1 MIKNILEY
9 LEASAGRY
17 PDKTAFADQE
27 RSCTFEELLKRAHR
41 IGSGLAGRIPPRRP
55 VPVLMEKGVDTIAVF
70 MGIVCAGCFYTL
82 VDIRQPET
90 RIRQILAALETETVI
105 SSRAYAVQLEKMGF
119 SGQVLWLE
127 ELDAVP
133 ADEALLKE
141 IRSGARDT
149 DPLYG
154 IFTSGSTGVPK
165 GVVVCHRSVIDF
177 IDHFTELFGITR
189 QDVIGNQAPW
199 DFDVSVKDIYSGLKT
214 GAEVQIIPK
223 KLFSFPVELL
233 DFLCE
238 HRVTTL
244 IWAVSALCIIT
255 TLHGFDYRI
264 PDSVKRVLFSG
275 EVMPQKHL
283 RQWMQALPRAE
294 FVNLYGP
301 TEITCNCTYYRVKRT
316 PGDGDPLP
324 IGRPFPNETV
334 FLLDE
339 EDHEI
344 TVPGKKGEI
353 CVAGTALAL
362 GYYNNPEQTRK
373 VFVQNPLNSRY
384 PEKIYRTGD
393 LGYYGEDRELY
404 FASRKDF
411 QIKHMGNRI
420 ELGEIE
426 AAMGRIAGIGRCCCI
441 FDGEKNRMEAFYE
454 GDLEKRQIKKILG
467 MQLPAFMIP
476 NGFHRVDCFPLT
488 KNGKT
493 DREELK
499 RMVKEGIL

>member
-1 MIKNILEY
+1 MIKNVQEY

-17 PDKTAFADQE
+17 PEKTAFADRE
-27 RSCTFEELLKRAHR
+27 RSCTFEELLKRARR

-55 VPVLMEKGVDTIAVF
+55 VPVLMDKGVDTIAVF

-82 VDIRQPET
+82 VDIRQPKS
-90 RIRQILAALETETVI
+90 RIRQILDALDTEMVV
-105 SSRAYAVQLEKMGF
+105 SSRVYADQLEKMGF
-119 SGQVLWLE
+119 EGQVLWLE
-127 ELDAVP
+127 ELDAGS
-133 ADEALLKE
+133 ANEALLEE
-141 IRSGARDT
+141 IRRRSRDT

-177 IDHFTELFGITR
+177 IDHFTELFGITS

-244 IWAVSALCIIT
+244 IWAVSALCMIT
-255 TLHGFDYRI
+255 ALRGFDYRI
-264 PDSVKRVLFSG
+264 PDCVKRVLFSG

-283 RQWMQALPRAE
+283 RQWMQALPGAE

-301 TEITCNCTYYRVKRT
+301 TEITCNCTYYRVKNV
-316 PGDGDPLP
+316 PGDGAHLP

-362 GYYNNPEQTRK
+362 GYYNNFEQTRK
-373 VFVQNPLNSRY
+373 VFVQNPLNTWY

-393 LGYYGEDRELY
+393 LGYYGEDGELY
-404 FASRKDF
+404 FSSRKDF
-411 QIKHMGNRI
+411 QIKHMGHRI

-426 AAMGRIAGIGRCCCI
+426 AAMGNIEGIGRCCCI
-441 FDGEKNRMEAFYE
+441 FDRRKNRMEAFYE
-454 GDLEKRQIKKILG
+454 GNLEKRQIKKLLG
-467 MQLPAFMIP
+467 MWLPAFMIP
-476 NGFHRVDCFPLT
+476 SGFHRVDCFPLT

-493 DREELK
+493 DRDALK
-499 RMVKEGIL
+499 RMAEEGIL

>member
-275 EVMPQKHL
+275 EVMPQTSETVD
-283 RQWMQALPRAE
+283 A
-294 FVNLYGP
+294 G
-301 TEITCNCTYYRVKRT
+301 IT
-316 PGDGDPLP
+316 PG
-324 IGRPFPNETV
+324 
-334 FLLDE
+334 
-339 EDHEI
+339 
-344 TVPGKKGEI
+344 
-353 CVAGTALAL
+353 
-362 GYYNNPEQTRK
+362 
-373 VFVQNPLNSRY
+373 
-384 PEKIYRTGD
+384 
-393 LGYYGEDRELY
+393 
-404 FASRKDF
+404 
-411 QIKHMGNRI
+411 
-420 ELGEIE
+420 
-426 AAMGRIAGIGRCCCI
+426 
-441 FDGEKNRMEAFYE
+441 
-454 GDLEKRQIKKILG
+454 
-467 MQLPAFMIP
+467 
-476 NGFHRVDCFPLT
+476 
-488 KNGKT
+488 
-493 DREELK
+493 
-499 RMVKEGIL
+499 